1 MATLT
6 TIMVIRT
13 PWHHQRCLK
22 NMQQHLASRTGLEF
36 EIQDFRR
43 ETPDRIELDGIRIR
57 HPETGQEVMTIHSI
71 TWQHNDH
78 GTVLQVGHPELN
90 PAQIEAAWR
99 LVHERYLCQ
108 PDHTTSPTEVQA
120 DAVTIGSLTFRSV
133 DVSVIPHPQTV
144 EASVEG
150 TLSDVLDYTSTV
162 HATVV
167 RDRSGID
174 PATNWSLSTGRNAL
188 SCSVLSPYIG
198 WLAAL
203 GPEATFRGSMSSE
216 QTPEGNAIDL
226 SGSTFGGVDLSRLAE
241 NLPHRVGGRAEV
253 HFDRCRVIPGAR
265 PDIAGR
271 IVSREG
277 FLAGTLI
284 APLAEH
290 FGVEY
295 FAGLDQQRDVN
306 FDLLSAQFSISGD
319 GKLTL
324 SGTCH
329 HQEPYLERDIL
340 LCDSNRW
347 LMRFAGDKVG
357 QPTDALRLAYLV
369 TPPQSPSIP
378 MTAGTAP
385 LLRWLEPGG
394 PAAISSNP
402 RVSRLA
408 DPRSA
413 TPTDRVRQPH

>member
-1 MATLT
+1 MHERTSRALARLLFVACCAVPTMATLT

-162 HATVV
+162 HATV
-167 RDRSGID
+167 
-174 PATNWSLSTGRNAL
+174 
-188 SCSVLSPYIG
+188 
-198 WLAAL
+198 
-203 GPEATFRGSMSSE
+203 
-216 QTPEGNAIDL
+216 
-226 SGSTFGGVDLSRLAE
+226 
-241 NLPHRVGGRAEV
+241 
-253 HFDRCRVIPGAR
+253 
-265 PDIAGR
+265 
-271 IVSREG
+271 
-277 FLAGTLI
+277 
-284 APLAEH
+284 
-290 FGVEY
+290 
-295 FAGLDQQRDVN
+295 
-306 FDLLSAQFSISGD
+306 
-319 GKLTL
+319 
-324 SGTCH
+324 
-329 HQEPYLERDIL
+329 
-340 LCDSNRW
+340 
-347 LMRFAGDKVG
+347 
-357 QPTDALRLAYLV
+357 
-369 TPPQSPSIP
+369 
-378 MTAGTAP
+378 
-385 LLRWLEPGG
+385 
-394 PAAISSNP
+394 
-402 RVSRLA
+402 
-408 DPRSA
+408 
-413 TPTDRVRQPH
+413 